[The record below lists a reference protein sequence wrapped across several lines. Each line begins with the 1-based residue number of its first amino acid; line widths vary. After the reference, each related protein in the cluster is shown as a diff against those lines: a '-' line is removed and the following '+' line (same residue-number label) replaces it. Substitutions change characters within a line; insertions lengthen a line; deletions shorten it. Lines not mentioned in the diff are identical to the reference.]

1 MRYDIRFNVKIS
13 SVDDLVYLNT
23 IMRSFKDAEF
33 DVGIG
38 SHIVDGKSL
47 GSLFAFGTRDLEIN
61 TTAEGEILD
70 RFREEIQEYLI

>member
-1 MRYDIRFNVKIS
+1 
-13 SVDDLVYLNT
+13 
-23 IMRSFKDAEF
+23 MRSFKDAEF

-70 RFREEIQEYLI
+70 RFREEIQDYLI